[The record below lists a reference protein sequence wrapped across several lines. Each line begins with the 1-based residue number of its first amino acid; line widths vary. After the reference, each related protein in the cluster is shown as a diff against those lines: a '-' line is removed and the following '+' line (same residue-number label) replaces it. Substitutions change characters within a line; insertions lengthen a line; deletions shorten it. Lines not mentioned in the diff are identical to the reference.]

1 MKKMNFG
8 FHKSV
13 KKPLDYS
20 EHGIQDSASGGAI
33 SASIDSNSSS
43 STQYHHQS
51 SSRLPP
57 TNYEDS
63 NYQLMQQDTMR
74 FLLEQSA
81 RDHEARILDLTATLE
96 TRDTEI
102 ARLRSGL
109 EQKDGERMQLRQ
121 QIDLLLLVQKQQRI
135 DEERIDDKDSS
146 SSSSSAMEVSGS
158 AAHEVSMK
166 EEGEDDRVSQLESEL
181 LAIKD
186 KHAEES
192 KQWLHHKATLVKRIA
207 MLSRAESECEEAQ
220 LKVQSLTTEIDQ
232 LKSEQVVPSAA
243 LKDDENTQL
252 MRKLADLESSF
263 ASERTQGWRI
273 DNDDDSGRAALLSEL
288 ESVRRESSELSA
300 ECSVLRAEL
309 QATKDGFAIERTSFL
324 RDYNALVDER
334 RSRQESELGDERI
347 ALLTSKVASLTA
359 HQLQLLK
366 DDDRAAAIKLS
377 DQMEQQKSPPRED
390 NSSCS
395 SSSDPSGDPNAMK
408 QQQQRQLGSI
418 EEKQQPSVAF
428 HNQQPPF
435 RGSTADII
443 AIDEL
448 KRENATLKRLL
459 DDNFKRWLVE
469 KQALE
474 DRIVTVER
482 ELKQTKNGTAAVES
496 SVSSSSD
503 YLCLQEDLENV
514 VMRYDFVNSELK
526 RREGELD
533 ELRNSVQAN
542 SMTTMRVEFDR
553 IIREQNNLLSDFQDK
568 LAESE
573 AKKSSLNR
581 RISILENLQSDLEEL
596 VRSSNQEKR
605 TLKMELD
612 HEVLSK
618 ESYLVQLKSMHADLD
633 AKAATVRDMRT
644 EHAAEL
650 SRVRDELRNALNK
663 QEFLRSELSR
673 REQELAA
680 QSTALLSKESSL
692 SELLRQ
698 VSDLKSEVTAI
709 SDDRHKMVSALTASE
724 KQLKHSL
731 QSEISSRQSI
741 ELELVRRNS
750 ALQSDRLVLEK
761 VQMDFDKSQIR
772 VAELTE
778 ELAQSKQ
785 RMRAANI
792 ELLRKNEDIANY
804 QSTVAQA
811 EASDSKLRYEVS
823 HLNEQVLR
831 QSSEIAALQ
840 LKVALTEDGL
850 RAELKGKVDR
860 IIDLQSRK
868 DESDFQSEQNKSL
881 YLLTK
886 AELSKA
892 SMELS
897 FMQKRFEESEGLRVK
912 DKEALY
918 ASSSEL
924 ARCRS
929 ELNDC
934 RRQLSACTDEMQ
946 QGRSTI
952 ASLTSALR
960 DSKTSNDYLESSAK
974 GEKTRLEST
983 VSELSAKNAALNER
997 IARLESQSR
1006 RSSDEMQAMELDRRR
1021 LHSSLEELQA
1031 LSSDTTARKE
1041 AEVLHLEDDLK
1052 RVMMK
1057 CDSLSAEVA
1066 KNENALSHRS
1076 NLLVV
1081 RDAEVDRLTH
1091 ALRLAEAQV
1100 QHKNSLLATDEE
1112 AIQKS
1117 RAQIEQLSSDLLL
1130 SQESVAKLTN
1140 ELRDSAEQVSR
1151 LQSDKGS
1158 LQSQVDG
1165 LHATIRT
1172 ATSEGASA
1180 SEEILSLRNRISS
1193 LSDEGLATA
1202 SRLHAELEDANR
1214 KLGDSQLQLKNVQ
1227 LEFKKLETHSDANAT
1242 AALKEIKA
1250 TKDEVAALSIRL
1262 QASTTAFEKDIE
1274 SDRGQIQALTDSKSL
1289 LESENRRLQSAV
1301 DTKSKDLLLLS
1312 DQLAALQLQT
1322 AALDDQLRLL
1332 TAATNEADRDN
1343 AQLKTSLAAKQA
1355 ECSDL
1360 LEQNESLRSQ
1370 LRGSSEQTAS
1380 SVEELA
1386 KLKSLLNTS
1395 EEKVVEFGQAKTKL
1409 EWKIKSLTDDSRKVS
1424 LQLQIAQEDIQE
1436 NRKELERCRDLVS
1449 KKTADYQS
1457 LFNELQQTKAQM
1469 NAFNM
1474 EALARG
1480 EIAIPE
1486 YEKDYDFESAPDIVY
1501 SFQMV

>member
-13 KKPLDYS
+13 KKPLDSS
-20 EHGIQDSASGGAI
+20 EHGIQDSASGGAT

-51 SSRLPP
+51 LSRLPP
-57 TNYEDS
+57 TTYEDS

-146 SSSSSAMEVSGS
+146 SSSSAMEVSGS

-232 LKSEQVVPSAA
+232 LKVQSEQVVPSAA
-243 LKDDENTQL
+243 LKDENTQL

-263 ASERTQGWRI
+263 ASEERTQGWRI
-273 DNDDDSGRAALLSEL
+273 DDDDDDSSRAALLSEL

-324 RDYNALVDER
+324 RDYNALVE

-359 HQLQLLK
+359 HQQQLLK
-366 DDDRAAAIKLS
+366 EDDRAAAAAVKLS

-390 NSSCS
+390 NSC
-395 SSSDPSGDPNAMK
+395 SSDPSGDPNAMK

-474 DRIVTVER
+474 DRIVAVER

-533 ELRNSVQAN
+533 ELRNSMQAN

-709 SDDRHKMVSALTASE
+709 SDDRHKIVSALTASE

-1289 LESENRRLQSAV
+1289 LESKNRRLQSAV

>member
-1 MKKMNFG
+1 MNFG

-13 KKPLDYS
+13 KKPLDSS
-20 EHGIQDSASGGAI
+20 EHGIQDSASGGAT

-51 SSRLPP
+51 LSRLPP
-57 TNYEDS
+57 TTYEDS

-135 DEERIDDKDSS
+135 DEERIDDKDS

-243 LKDDENTQL
+243 LKDENTQL

-273 DNDDDSGRAALLSEL
+273 DDDVDDSSRAALLSEL

-324 RDYNALVDER
+324 RDYNALVE

-347 ALLTSKVASLTA
+347 ALLTSKVASLSA
-359 HQLQLLK
+359 HHQLK
-366 DDDRAAAIKLS
+366 EDDRAAAIKQLS
-377 DQMEQQKSPPRED
+377 DQMEQQKSPRED
-390 NSSCS
+390 NSCS
-395 SSSDPSGDPNAMK
+395 SSSDLTLTPLPSGDPNAMK
-408 QQQQRQLGSI
+408 QQQRRQLGSI

-496 SVSSSSD
+496 SASSSSSSSD

-526 RREGELD
+526 RKEGELD
-533 ELRNSVQAN
+533 ELRNSMQNN

-573 AKKSSLNR
+573 AKKSSLNS

-650 SRVRDELRNALNK
+650 SRIRDELRNALNK

-680 QSTALLSKESSL
+680 QSNALLSKESSL

-724 KQLKHSL
+724 KQLKQSL
-731 QSEISSRQSI
+731 QSEISNRQSI

-804 QSTVAQA
+804 QSTIAQA

-831 QSSEIAALQ
+831 QSSEIAELQ

-850 RAELKGKVDR
+850 RAELKGKVDH
-860 IIDLQSRK
+860 IIELQSRK

-997 IARLESQSR
+997 IGSLESQSR
-1006 RSSDEMQAMELDRRR
+1006 RSSDEMQEMELDRRR

-1031 LSSDTTARKE
+1031 LLSDTTARKE
-1041 AEVLHLEDDLK
+1041 AEVLRLEDDLK

-1081 RDAEVDRLTH
+1081 RDAEVDRLTQ

-1112 AIQKS
+1112 AIKKS

-1193 LSDEGLATA
+1193 LSDESLATA

-1214 KLGDSQLQLKNVQ
+1214 KLGDSHLQLKNVQ
-1227 LEFKKLETHSDANAT
+1227 LEYKKLETHSEANAA

-1312 DQLAALQLQT
+1312 DQRATLQLQT
-1322 AALDDQLRLL
+1322 AALDDQLRHL

-1380 SVEELA
+1380 SAEELA